1 MNVQI
6 RDAAA
11 LRRVTPPMLSAYL
24 ESRGWERR
32 QIWRRRIAA
41 WSVERDGRSRE
52 ILAPL
57 RESSDA
63 YAVRMSEVVAA
74 LSETE
79 ERSQLD
85 VYYDLL
91 AAGADAIR
99 LRSLNGVG
107 AAEWSL
113 DESADVLE
121 NARKLIVA
129 AARSAERPGAPV
141 HRGRASAVVAE
152 YARGVEPILGYGGGR
167 ELTLHSRTPASY
179 ADSQPDFGDDVKPP
193 FARQVTLALN
203 NGLREAAQAAQAA
216 QAGESIKMSFER
228 AAREGAN
235 ANLCEAVAALAKR
248 EHGIGVGVSWAASR
262 PSKEMNGEFS
272 FHESLADALGDGA
285 KWLRSVSPF
294 TDAHVTGEIIR
305 LSRYEKED
313 FDGQTVVVMYEFDS
327 RPITLHVKFEDA
339 DRDKVIRAFDDG
351 LEVSLYGDVHLEGRR
366 HVLKNPRDFT
376 VLGLNTEDG
385 QTGR

>member
-11 LRRVTPPMLSAYL
+11 LRRVNPTMLRAYL
-24 ESRGWERR
+24 ESRGWSRR
-32 QIWRRRIAA
+32 EIWRDRIAV
-41 WSVERDGRSRE
+41 WSAERDGRSQE

-63 YAVRMSEVVAA
+63 YAVRISEVVAA

-107 AAEWSL
+107 NAEWTL
-113 DESADVLE
+113 DESAAVLE
-121 NARKLIVA
+121 NARKLLLA

-141 HRGRASAVVAE
+141 HRGRASGFVSAYMREVA
-152 YARGVEPILGYGGGR
+152 PILGYGGGR
-167 ELTLHSRTPASY
+167 ELTLHSRTPAAY
-179 ADSQPDFGDDVKPP
+179 AGSQLDFGDEMKPP
-193 FARQVTLALN
+193 FSRQVTLALN
-203 NGLREAAQAAQAA
+203 NGLREAEKAARTAQT
-216 QAGESIKMSFER
+216 GETIESSFER

-262 PSKEMNGEFS
+262 PSQEPDGEFS
-272 FHESLADALGDGA
+272 FHESLADALDAGA
-285 KWLRSVSPF
+285 EWMKSVNPF
-294 TDAHVTGEIIR
+294 TDAHVTGEVVH
-305 LSRYEKED
+305 LSRNIKED
-313 FDGQTVVVMYEFDS
+313 FDGQAVIMYEFDN
-327 RPITLHVKFEDA
+327 RLTALRVKFDVA
-339 DRDKVIRAFDDG
+339 DHDNVIRAFENG
-351 LEVSLYGDVHLEGRR
+351 LEVSLYGDVHREGR
-366 HVLKNPRDFT
+366 LYFLENPRAFS
-376 VLGLNTEDG
+376 VLERKPENG
-385 QTGR
+385 QSGI

>member
-11 LRRVTPPMLSAYL
+11 LRRVNPTMLRAYL
-24 ESRGWERR
+24 ESHGWSRR
-32 QIWRRRIAA
+32 EIWRDRIAV
-41 WSVERDGRSRE
+41 WSAERDGRAQE

-74 LSETE
+74 LSEAE

-107 AAEWSL
+107 NAEWTL
-113 DESADVLE
+113 DESAAVLE
-121 NARKLIVA
+121 NARKLLLA

-141 HRGRASAVVAE
+141 HRGRASGFVSAYMREVA
-152 YARGVEPILGYGGGR
+152 PILGYGGGR

-179 ADSQPDFGDDVKPP
+179 AGSQLDFGDAVKPP
-193 FARQVTLALN
+193 FSRQVTLALN
-203 NGLREAAQAAQAA
+203 NGLREAEKAARTAQT
-216 QAGESIKMSFER
+216 GETIESSFER

-262 PSKEMNGEFS
+262 PSEEPDGEFS
-272 FHESLADALGDGA
+272 FHESLADALDAGA
-285 KWLRSVSPF
+285 EWMKSVNPF
-294 TDAHVTGEIIR
+294 TDAHVTGEVVH
-305 LSRYEKED
+305 LSRNIKED
-313 FDGQTVVVMYEFDS
+313 FDGQAVIMYEFDN
-327 RPITLHVKFEDA
+327 RLTALRVKFDDA
-339 DRDKVIRAFDDG
+339 DHDNVIRAFENS
-351 LEVSLYGDVHLEGRR
+351 LEVSLYGDVHREGR
-366 HVLKNPRDFT
+366 LYFLENPRDFS
-376 VLGLNTEDG
+376 VLERKPENG
-385 QTGR
+385 QSGI